1 MDPEFTYEVFVYREE
16 GYMHVVAKG
25 RISFEMLKQMY
36 ESVLMNSQYESGMGR
51 MWDFRHIDVSL
62 LNSDNLKSFAQFMK
76 KKDLGIDRAHSAIL
90 VSRDLEYGMVRM
102 LQALGD
108 GVLSPNVL
116 VTRKQDEALAWIK
129 KAKNK

>member
-1 MDPEFTYEVFVYREE
+1 MDSEFTYEVFVYREE
-16 GYMHVVAKG
+16 GYMHVVANG

-36 ESVLMNSQYESGMGR
+36 ESVLMNPQYESGMSQ

-116 VTRKQDEALAWIK
+116 VTRNQDEALAWIK
-129 KAKNK
+129 KAKHK

>member
-1 MDPEFTYEVFVYREE
+1 MDSEFTYEVFVYREE
-16 GYMHVVAKG
+16 GYMHVVANG

-36 ESVLMNSQYESGMGR
+36 ESVLMNPQYESGMSQ

-90 VSRDLEYGMVRM
+90 VNRDLEYGMVRM

-116 VTRKQDEALAWIK
+116 VTRNQDEALAWIK
-129 KAKNK
+129 KAKHK